1 MCRAPVEAAAVL
13 ATAGLAAEA
22 IPEEEPTTYT
32 GSGAEEDDDE
42 PTSASS
48 VAAHDFTEPR
58 VSALRMFEDEDDGIT
73 VPVRVLDMTMD
84 CFPSQ
89 KYVPD
94 AGKVPG
100 VKQCA

>member
-1 MCRAPVEAAAVL
+1 MCRATVEAATVL
-13 ATAGLAAEA
+13 ATAGLAAET

-32 GSGAEEDDDE
+32 GSGAEEDDE

-58 VSALRMFEDEDDGIT
+58 VSALRLIEDEDDGIT
-73 VPVRVLDMTMD
+73 VPVRVLDTTMD

>member
-13 ATAGLAAEA
+13 ATAGLAQES

-32 GSGAEEDDDE
+32 GPGAEEEDE

-48 VAAHDFTEPR
+48 FAAQDFTESR
-58 VSALRMFEDEDDGIT
+58 VSALRLFEDEDNGVT
-73 VPVRVLDMTMD
+73 VPVRVVDATMD

-94 AGKVPG
+94 AGRLPG

>member
-1 MCRAPVEAAAVL
+1 MCRAPVEAATVL
-13 ATAGLAAEA
+13 ATAGLAQET
-22 IPEEEPTTYT
+22 IPEEEPTTYK
-32 GSGAEEDDDE
+32 GPGAEEEDE

-48 VAAHDFTEPR
+48 VAAHDFSEPKI
-58 VSALRMFEDEDDGIT
+58 SALRLFEDEDDGIS
-73 VPVRVLDMTMD
+73 VPVRVLDSTMD

-94 AGKVPG
+94 AGRVPG